1 MAYLTAKLPRNDCL
15 WTPRDGGLFHRSTSW
30 VPLLWGALRL
40 LPPMLDHHRYFDN
53 GSTILVKQI
62 AWDVFRWRRENCD
75 QHRSLVWSDRPK
87 DQVLLVPLLC
97 NLTNC
102 TFWYK
107 TFLTLAL
114 IASAS
119 KIANCKKC
127 AVSGNFAQ
135 LSLSRVLSDWAGSR
149 RGCNILCSHHH
160 HHHCSSGRST
170 LGITTQVLWNDTS
183 CPQRECS
190 FESTHMCTV

>member
-15 WTPRDGGLFHRSTSW
+15 WTPRDGSLFHRSTSW

-87 DQVLLVPLLC
+87 DQVSLISHISHFFTHAKFLENKIYTKIHSKLLC
-97 NLTNC
+97 INVYYCVLHSKYTVNCQFFALNL
-102 TFWYK
+102 W
-107 TFLTLAL
+107 
-114 IASAS
+114 
-119 KIANCKKC
+119 KITP
-127 AVSGNFAQ
+127 GNFFLHRHRLWCLWQ
-135 LSLSRVLSDWAGSR
+135 IW
-149 RGCNILCSHHH
+149 
-160 HHHCSSGRST
+160 GR
-170 LGITTQVLWNDTS
+170 L
-183 CPQRECS
+183 
-190 FESTHMCTV
+190 HMYKL